1 MDWLIEAFNSNFKPW
16 WTSKD
21 NPSKVMFAAVG
32 AAATVALIVSFVFIL
47 RPSYETLYLGLD
59 TQEAGQVVEKLKE
72 YKVPYKFENG
82 GTTIAVP
89 RKDIYD
95 VRLRLASEGLPK
107 SGSLGYEILDES
119 KLGMTEF
126 LQKINYRRALEG
138 ELAKS
143 ISGLKGVR
151 SVRVHIVI
159 PEARLFREDK
169 LDATASIVLSL
180 SRAGGISEN
189 QVEGILYLVSSSVE
203 GLRPENVTILDS
215 SGRLLSSKR
224 HGSKLG
230 ALSSSQYDLK
240 KNVEEYLE
248 DKALSILDPIIGP
261 GKSVVK
267 ISAQLNFEQVEQ
279 TIENYDSDNPAVRS
293 EERIT
298 ETSSE
303 ENNGEGGKG
312 ASVSNS
318 TENVVTNYEINRTV
332 QHIVNE
338 IGNVDRLWV
347 SILVDGSF
355 KEVEG
360 PDGISEEYVPRS
372 QEELDRLA
380 NLVKGAIG
388 FDLDRNDA
396 LEIANVEFLRKNY
409 DYTESY
415 FTRENLDNLIEIG
428 YKILLFMI
436 GLIVFQKVRKGINS
450 YVKTKKAEASRRAV
464 AADAKRKRQELL
476 PKINNEPQLVD
487 HMRDIAKE
495 RPGEVAKIIKTM
507 LSQE

>member
-21 NPSKVMFAAVG
+21 NASKVIFGAVG
-32 AAATVALIVSFVFIL
+32 VAATVALIVSFVFIL
-47 RPSYETLYLGLD
+47 RPNYETLYLGLD

-143 ISGLKGVR
+143 ISGLKCVR
-151 SVRVHIVI
+151 AARVHIVI

-203 GLRPENVTILDS
+203 GLNPENVTILDS
-215 SGRLLSSKR
+215 SGRMLSSKKNS
-224 HGSKLG
+224 SKLG
-230 ALSSSQYDLK
+230 ALSSTQYDLK

-248 DKALSILDPIIGP
+248 GKALSILDPVMGRGQSI
-261 GKSVVK
+261 VK
-267 ISAQLNFEQVEQ
+267 ITAQLNFEQVEQ

-293 EERIT
+293 EEKTT
-298 ETSSE
+298 ESSTE
-303 ENNGEGGKG
+303 ENKAESGKG
-312 ASVSNS
+312 TSVNNS
-318 TENVVTNYEINRTV
+318 TENV
-332 QHIVNE
+332 
-338 IGNVDRLWV
+338 
-347 SILVDGSF
+347 
-355 KEVEG
+355 
-360 PDGISEEYVPRS
+360 
-372 QEELDRLA
+372 
-380 NLVKGAIG
+380 
-388 FDLDRNDA
+388 
-396 LEIANVEFLRKNY
+396 
-409 DYTESY
+409 SY
-415 FTRENLDNLIEIG
+415 KL
-428 YKILLFMI
+428 
-436 GLIVFQKVRKGINS
+436 
-450 YVKTKKAEASRRAV
+450 
-464 AADAKRKRQELL
+464 
-476 PKINNEPQLVD
+476 
-487 HMRDIAKE
+487 
-495 RPGEVAKIIKTM
+495 
-507 LSQE
+507 